1 MTRLFGIFLIA
12 TGAVCAQP
20 LPLDG
25 IAHVGLRVS
34 NLERSSAYYTGQLGY
49 QQAFDLKNAA
59 GETAVGFFKVNDDQ
73 YIELSPGLPAGQPIA
88 FTHVAFQT
96 ADIEQVRRMLAA
108 RNVTAPA
115 AAKGRDGNLAFSLR
129 DPENHRIE
137 FVQYLDGSLHANAR
151 GKFLDTRRISN
162 HLQHVG
168 VVIPSDHVDAALHFY
183 HDQLGLEEVWR
194 YAPGGELRLI
204 KLSTTGKRRDIVEL
218 MITPAGKTPT
228 HAQYGSLY
236 HINVEVPEITP
247 PYRQLVDRG
256 APQLGGLKPVVNA
269 ENIWAINLYDP
280 DGTRTEVQDLRKVP
294 TLRLGLVGLNHGHVT
309 GFLNKFSGRYDA
321 AIVGVA
327 DPDAALGKKYSE
339 KYKLDPQLFHTSLE
353 EMLDRTKP
361 QVVVVFTNTF
371 DHLRVVEACATRG
384 IHVMME
390 KPLSVSLAQARAME
404 AAARRGKIQVLVNY
418 ETTWHRSN
426 GAALAFAAEP
436 GALGEVRKMVAHDGH
451 RGPKEIGVQP
461 EFLEWLSDPA
471 RNGAG
476 ALFDFGCY
484 GADLMTWLMH
494 GERPLTVTAVTQ
506 HIKPEVYPRV
516 DDEATI
522 VLTYPRAQGIIQASW
537 NWPFDRKDLEIY
549 GTSGTIRTVG
559 MDRVRRRRAGAEE
572 EEVEAPP
579 LDPRYDEP
587 MSYLT
592 AVVRG
597 EVQPT
602 GLSSLAVN
610 VVVMEIL
617 DAARRSAA
625 TGQTIKLR

>member
-1 MTRLFGIFLIA
+1 MTRLFCTFLIA
-12 TGAVCAQP
+12 GLACAQP

-25 IAHVGLRVS
+25 IAHVGFRVS
-34 NLERSSAYYTGQLGY
+34 NLERSSAYYTGLLGY
-49 QQAFDLKNAA
+49 QQAFAINT
-59 GETAVGFFKVNDDQ
+59 TAFFKVNDEQ
-73 YIELSPGLPAGQPIA
+73 YIELSPGLPVGEPVA
-88 FTHVAFQT
+88 FTHLAFQT
-96 ADIEQVRRMLAA
+96 PDIEALRRMLAA

-115 AAKGRDGNLAFSLR
+115 AAKGRDGNLAFSLH

-137 FVQYLDGSLHANAR
+137 FVQYQDGSLHMNAR
-151 GKFLDTRRISN
+151 GKFLDTRRISD

-168 VVIPSDHVDAALHFY
+168 VVVPSQHVDAAMHFY

-194 YAPGGELRLI
+194 YAPGGVLRLI
-204 KLSTTGKRRDIVEL
+204 KLATPGKRRDIVEL
-218 MITPAGKTPT
+218 MITDKTPT
-228 HAQYGSLY
+228 RAQYGSMY
-236 HINVEVPEITP
+236 HINFEVPEITP
-247 PYRQLVDRG
+247 PYRQLLDRG
-256 APQLGGLKPVVNA
+256 APAGGGLKPVVNA
-269 ENIWAINLYDP
+269 ENIWAINIYDP

-294 TLRLGLVGLNHGHVT
+294 TMRLGLVGLNHGHVA
-309 GFLNKFSGRYDA
+309 GFLNKFPGRYDA
-321 AIVGVA
+321 ALVGVA
-327 DPDAALGKKYSE
+327 EPDAALIKKYSG
-339 KYKLDPQLFHTSLE
+339 KYKLDPALFHTSLE
-353 EMLDRTKP
+353 EMLDRAKP
-361 QVVVVFTNTF
+361 QAVVVFTNTF
-371 DHLRVVEACATRG
+371 DHLRVVEACAARG

-426 GAALAFAAEP
+426 QAALAFAAEP
-436 GALGEVRKMVAHDGH
+436 GGLGPVRKMVAHEGH

-461 EFLEWLSDPA
+461 EFLAWLSDPA

-506 HIKPEVYPRV
+506 HLKPEVYPKV

-522 VLTYPRAQGIIQASW
+522 ILTYPRAQGIIQASW
-537 NWPFDRKDLEIY
+537 NWPFDRKDLEVY
-549 GTSGTIRTVG
+549 GTTGSIRTVG
-559 MDRVRRRRAGAEE
+559 MDRVRRRRAGTEE

-579 LDPRYDEP
+579 LDPRYDDP

-597 EVQPT
+597 EVQPA

-610 VVVMEIL
+610 SVVMEIL

-625 TGQTIKLR
+625 SGETVKLGSSN

>member
-1 MTRLFGIFLIA
+1 MTRLLCTFLIA
-12 TGAVCAQP
+12 AGFAGAQP

-25 IAHVGLRVS
+25 IAHVGFRVW
-34 NLERSSAYYTGQLGY
+34 NLERSSAYYTGLLGF
-49 QQAFDLKNAA
+49 QQAFAINT
-59 GETAVGFFKVNDDQ
+59 TACFKVNDEQ
-73 YIELSPGLPAGQPIA
+73 YIELSPGLPAGEPVA
-88 FTHVAFQT
+88 FSRLAFQT
-96 ADIEQVRRMLAA
+96 PDIEALRRMLAA

-115 AAKGRDGNLAFSLR
+115 AAKGRDGNLAFSLH

-137 FVQYLDGSLHANAR
+137 FVQYQDGSLHMNAR
-151 GKFLDTRRISN
+151 GKFLDTRRISD

-168 VVIPSDHVDAALHFY
+168 VVVPSGHVDAAMRFY
-183 HDQLGLEEVWR
+183 HDQLGLEELWR
-194 YAPGGELRLI
+194 YAPGGVLRLI
-204 KLSTTGKRRDIVEL
+204 KLATTGRRRDIVEL
-218 MITPAGKTPT
+218 IITDKTPT
-228 HAQYGSLY
+228 RAQYGSMY
-236 HINVEVPEITP
+236 HINFEVPEITP
-247 PYRQLVDRG
+247 PYRQLLDRG
-256 APQLGGLKPVVNA
+256 APAGGGLKPVVNA

-294 TLRLGLVGLNHGHVT
+294 TMRLGLVGLNHGHVA
-309 GFLNKFSGRYDA
+309 GFLNKFPGRYDA
-321 AIVGVA
+321 ALVGVA
-327 DPDAALGKKYSE
+327 EPDAALIKKYSG
-339 KYKLDPQLFHTSLE
+339 KYKLDPALFHTGLE
-353 EMLDRTKP
+353 EMLDRAKP
-361 QVVVVFTNTF
+361 QAVVVFTNTF
-371 DHLRVVEACATRG
+371 DHLRVVEACAARG

-390 KPLSVSLAQARAME
+390 KPLSVSLTQARAIE

-418 ETTWHRSN
+418 ETTWHRGN
-426 GAALAFAAEP
+426 QAALAFAAQP
-436 GALGEVRKMVAHDGH
+436 GALGPVRKMVAHDGH

-461 EFLEWLSDPA
+461 EFLAWLSDPA

-506 HIKPEVYPRV
+506 HLKPEVYPKV

-522 VLTYPRAQGIIQASW
+522 ILTYPRAQGIIQASW
-537 NWPFDRKDLEIY
+537 NWPFDRKDLEVY
-549 GTSGTIRTVG
+549 GTTGSIRTVG

-579 LDPRYDEP
+579 LDPRYDDP

-597 EVQPT
+597 EVRPA
-602 GLSSLAVN
+602 GLSSLEVN

-617 DAARRSAA
+617 AAARRSAA
-625 TGQTIKLR
+625 SGQTVTLGSGH